1 MALPKLNDTPKY
13 DLIIPSMNKKTRF
26 RPYLVKEEKVLLI
39 AAETGDINQITRATL
54 DLIKSC
60 LEDEID
66 VRKLTS
72 FDAEY
77 LFLQIRSKSVGET
90 AELILLCAED
100 NCEHE
105 NRVTV
110 NLNDV
115 EVEIDKEVSNII
127 ELTDKVSIEMKYLSY
142 FDIMNIPE
150 LRNSETDVDR
160 IYNIIINSIE
170 AVLAEDERVVM
181 KEESKEAI
189 EEFVNGMTSAQFEK
203 LRKFVLNM
211 PELKLDIKYKC
222 GSCGHDNKT
231 TVRGLASFFE

>member
-13 DLIIPSMNKKTRF
+13 DLDIPSMNRKTRF

-66 VRKLTS
+66 VKKLTS

-90 AELILLCAED
+90 VELILLCAED

-127 ELTDKVSIEMKYLSY
+127 ELTNKVSIEMKYLSY

-222 GSCGHDNKT
+222 GSCGYDNKT